1 MKFSKSI
8 LSLAV
13 AMTLP
18 AALLMP
24 TTAQAHGY
32 ISTPTA
38 RNVMCHKEMNHE
50 TTPGCIAWKN
60 AGNVGLTELGGH
72 TNRGG
77 KNYMS
82 EIQDGA
88 VCSSNYRGINVGV
101 PKGDWPI
108 SPLKV
113 NADGSV
119 DLSYKYTA
127 VHGTD
132 HIAFY
137 ITKSEYNPANPLK
150 WSDLELLGR
159 RDGDANSLVNPNPN
173 APDSNGETHFNFKL
187 PSQQAGRHVIFAAWP
202 VSKNHGTN
210 EVFTTCADVEITN
223 NGVSTPGWERV
234 GDGIKADEKIIAGT
248 TVRFR
253 LFDSMKAGSV
263 AFETAYTASNNMDKK
278 DWLFTLAKQIN
289 AETNLAKVGT
299 LKNNEVTLGAAA
311 AYYDV
316 YTKGSHK
323 YSSAVY
329 LEAAEDDDQ
338 PVKPPVNQNQ
348 AFLDGLTFKVTP
360 TVKPNKVTFKGVAVS
375 DAQTTGKV
383 SYVWTLPNN
392 VIEMSEGKNSQS
404 FEINR
409 NNKDQNL
416 QVSVKVTAGKL
427 STTLVES
434 ILVPAKADN
443 DQGNGTQ
450 YPQYV
455 AGEKYAPGDK
465 VSANGSNYQC
475 KPAPHGYW
483 CALAAYNPA
492 GGIGSNAWNK
502 I

>member
-38 RNVMCHKEMNHE
+38 RHVLCNREGQASTSE
-50 TTPGCIAWKN
+50 GCKAARAHGSN
-60 AGNVGLTELGGH
+60 GFTEAGGH
-72 TNRGG
+72 TNVGST
-77 KNYMS
+77 NYMNQ
-82 EIQDGA
+82 IQDGA

-159 RDGDANSLVNPNPN
+159 RDGDARPANAPN
-173 APDSNGETHFNFKL
+173 APDSNNETHFNFKL

-202 VSKNHGTN
+202 VSKNHGTG

-234 GDGIKADEKIIAGT
+234 GDGIKANEKIIAGT

-263 AFETAYTASNNMDKK
+263 AFDTAYTASNNMDKK
-278 DWLFTLAKQIN
+278 DWLYKLAKQIN
-289 AETNLAKVGT
+289 TETNLAKVGT

-311 AYYDV
+311 TYYDV
-316 YTKGSHK
+316 YTKSSHK

-338 PVKPPVNQNQ
+338 PVKPPVNHDQ
-348 AFLDGLTFKVTP
+348 AFLNGLNFTVTP
-360 TVKPNKVTFKGVAVS
+360 TVNPNKVTFKGIAVS
-375 DAQTTGKV
+375 NTQATGNV

-392 VIEMSEGKNSQS
+392 AQITGEGKGSQS
-404 FEINR
+404 FEIKR
-409 NNKDQNL
+409 NKKEQNL
-416 QVSVKVTAGKL
+416 QVSVKVNAGKL
-427 STTLVES
+427 SKTLKQS
-434 ILVPAKADN
+434 IVVPAKADN
-443 DQGNGTQ
+443 DQGNETQ

-455 AGEKYAPGDK
+455 AGQKYAPGDK
-465 VSANGSNYQC
+465 VSTNGSNYQC
-475 KPAPHGYW
+475 KAVPHGWW
-483 CALAAYNPA
+483 CAQPAYNPA
-492 GGIGSNAWNK
+492 GSYGSDAWDK